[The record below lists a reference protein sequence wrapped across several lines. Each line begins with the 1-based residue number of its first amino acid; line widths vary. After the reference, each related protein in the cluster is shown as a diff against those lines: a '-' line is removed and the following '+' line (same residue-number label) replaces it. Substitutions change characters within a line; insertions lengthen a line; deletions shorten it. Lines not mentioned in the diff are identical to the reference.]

1 MPDFK
6 HILFPVDFS
15 DRCRAAEPF
24 VTTMAKH
31 FQARLTLLHVISIPA
46 GWYGSI
52 DNPYPVTFD
61 IPAMVQAGEKQLAA
75 YLATSALPQIDRIVK
90 HGDAADE
97 ITAFAQQ
104 QNIDLI
110 MMPTHG
116 YGKFRSLLL
125 GSVTAK
131 VLHDVDCPV
140 WTAAHTEDPA
150 TFDHADC
157 RSILCAIDLVPES
170 AGLIRYAMD
179 LAKRYQAELRLVH
192 AAPAPEIRSADPR
205 DAVFRRNLLEW
216 ARERIALLQ
225 RQAGTDLEV
234 CLEGGSPSSVLRGAA
249 LHHSADLVVIG
260 RGRGQEVFGSLRSN
274 SHAIICESPCP
285 VLRV

>member
-1 MPDFK
+1 M
-6 HILFPVDFS
+6 V
-15 DRCRAAEPF
+15 RQ
-24 VTTMAKH
+24 

-46 GWYGSI
+46 GWYGSTEM
-52 DNPYPVTFD
+52 PYPVTFD
-61 IPAMVQAGEKQLAA
+61 VPAMVQTGEKQLATYITNTA
-75 YLATSALPQIDRIVK
+75 ISHADKIVK

-97 ITAFAQQ
+97 ITLFAQQ
-104 QNIDLI
+104 QNVDLI

-150 TFDHADC
+150 TADHSEC
-157 RSILCAIDLVPES
+157 RSILCAIDVVPES
-170 AGLIRYAMD
+170 TGLIQYAMD
-179 LAKRYQAELRLVH
+179 FAKRYQAELRLVH

-216 ARERIALLQ
+216 TRERIAVLQ

-234 CLEGGSPSSVLRGAA
+234 CLEGGSPSSVVRGAA
-249 LHHSADLVVIG
+249 LHHNADLVVIG

-285 VLRV
+285 VLRA